1 MVYGFVQQSGG
12 MIEVDSEPGD
22 GTEFRLLL
30 PVAAATGVEA
40 TPARRCILCVED
52 NPDVRT
58 MTVALLKTLG
68 YAVLAAA
75 SGPEALTIL
84 QRPVPV
90 DLMLTAIVLPGGKVG
105 RALCREWMLQDV

>member
-1 MVYGFVQQSGG
+1 MPADVKVRIFEPFFTTKDIGKGSGLGLSMVYGFVQQSGG

-52 NPDVRT
+52 NPDVRRSEEHT
-58 MTVALLKTLG
+58 SALQ
-68 YAVLAAA
+68 
-75 SGPEALTIL
+75 ALI
-84 QRPVPV
+84 R
-90 DLMLTAIVLPGGKVG
+90 K
-105 RALCREWMLQDV
+105 